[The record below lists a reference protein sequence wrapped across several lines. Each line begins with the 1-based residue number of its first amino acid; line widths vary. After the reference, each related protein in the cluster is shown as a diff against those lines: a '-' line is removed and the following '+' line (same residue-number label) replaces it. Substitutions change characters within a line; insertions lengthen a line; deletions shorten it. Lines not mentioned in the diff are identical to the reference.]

1 MFSSGGH
8 VTKMAVACSN
18 PDLHWFALK
27 VRARA
32 EKTAE
37 TFLTSRGLDV
47 FCPTYVER
55 RKYSDRIKTVENALF
70 PGYVFCQFD
79 WNNRFPVLSAPNVEY
94 VVGFGSGPTPVA
106 HYEVAAVRAIVNSG
120 TPFHPHPFL
129 RVGQKVRLESG
140 PLADLEGILVGKRGS
155 HRLVVSVDLLQ
166 RSVAAEIDSAFV
178 RPADLSDPHLIAN
191 AASYV

>member
-1 MFSSGGH
+1 
-8 VTKMAVACSN
+8 MAVACPN

-37 TFLTSRGLDV
+37 TFLISRGFDV

-55 RKYSDRIKTVENALF
+55 RKYSDRVKAVENALF
-70 PGYVFCQFD
+70 SGYLFCQFD
-79 WNNRFPVLSAPNVEY
+79 WNNRFPVLSAPNVDY
-94 VVGFGSGPTPVA
+94 IVGFGSEPTPVA
-106 HYEVAAVRAIVNSG
+106 HSEVAAIRAIVNSG
-120 TPFHPHPFL
+120 AAFQPHPFL

-178 RPADLSDPHLIAN
+178 RPVDPSTPYLVVNTSSH
-191 AASYV
+191 V

>member
-1 MFSSGGH
+1 
-8 VTKMAVACSN
+8 MAVACPD

-37 TFLTSRGLDV
+37 TFLISRGFNV
-47 FCPTYVER
+47 FCPVYSER
-55 RKYSDRIKTVENALF
+55 RKYSDRIKTIESALF
-70 PGYVFCQFD
+70 PGYLFCRFD
-79 WNNRFPVLSAPNVEY
+79 WSNRFPVLSAPNVEY
-94 VVGFGSGPTPVA
+94 IVGFGNGPSPVS
-106 HYEVAAVRAIVNSG
+106 HSEVAAIRTIVNSG
-120 TPFHPHPFL
+120 AAFQPHPFL

-140 PLADLEGILVGKRGS
+140 PLADLEGILVGKRGN

-178 RPADLSDPHLIAN
+178 RPVAPSTPHLTAN
-191 AASYV
+191 TAAYV